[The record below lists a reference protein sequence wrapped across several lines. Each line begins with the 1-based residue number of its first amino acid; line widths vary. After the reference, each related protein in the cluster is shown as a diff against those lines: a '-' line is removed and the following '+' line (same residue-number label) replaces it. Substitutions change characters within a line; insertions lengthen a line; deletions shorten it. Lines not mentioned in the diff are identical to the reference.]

1 MNTIDHRILIENRSS
16 AVVWEQISDI
26 SKNPAWQTDCAGVS
40 FLSSRKNGVGTRWR
54 YTSKNK
60 REYVIET
67 TAWYDGL
74 GYEYTIVD
82 GGSYR
87 ECRGRIRLQEIAEG
101 TIVRWTFNYEMK
113 GFMGGVRNALAHRR
127 TLEKDMID
135 SLKSFWRY
143 MNQVKSSSDDFE
155 ARSLMRDAPNYEA
168 RSHYKPRHP
177 SAIHEDELLA
187 AEDITSP
194 APVITEPPVQEED
207 TKPHGIPKETP
218 KVSPVPTVSGDQPVI
233 EVATPEPE
241 PDFMRAIPEPV
252 TAPPEDTAKSP
263 KEQQEALAV
272 VEELPAEEAPTPPE
286 PLPLESTTPKA
297 EPIPA
302 KEPVLPDVTPRLTS
316 LTDTL
321 PDAKVQA
328 VFSGESSKRTTE
340 RDFPRVDTSEV
351 SVFELFGLQ
360 KPSETQEVRAV
371 EVEPAG
377 VRMQLTPEP
386 PLLDPLAATVVE
398 HPLRQG
404 LRLLMR
410 RAKVKLRR
418 PS

>member
-16 AVVWEQISDI
+16 AVVWDQISDI
-26 SKNPAWQTDCAGVS
+26 SKNPAWQTDCAGIS
-40 FLSSRKNGVGTRWR
+40 FLSSRKNGVGMRWR

-60 REYVIET
+60 REYVVET

-143 MNQVKSSSDDFE
+143 MNQVKSSTDDFA

-177 SAIHEDELLA
+177 SAIHEDEHLA
-187 AEDITSP
+187 AEGVTSP
-194 APVITEPPVQEED
+194 APVIAEPPVQEED
-207 TKPHGIPKETP
+207 TKPHGIPKEPLKEMPART
-218 KVSPVPTVSGDQPVI
+218 SPEDQPVI
-233 EVATPEPE
+233 EAVASEPE

-252 TAPPEDTAKSP
+252 AEPPEDTARSP

-272 VEELPAEEAPTPPE
+272 VEEHPVEEPPLTPPE
-286 PLPLESTTPKA
+286 PLPPEPVTPKA
-297 EPIPA
+297 DPIPA
-302 KEPVLPDVTPRLTS
+302 KEPVLPDVT
-316 LTDTL
+316 
-321 PDAKVQA
+321 
-328 VFSGESSKRTTE
+328 
-340 RDFPRVDTSEV
+340 
-351 SVFELFGLQ
+351 
-360 KPSETQEVRAV
+360 
-371 EVEPAG
+371 
-377 VRMQLTPEP
+377 
-386 PLLDPLAATVVE
+386 
-398 HPLRQG
+398 
-404 LRLLMR
+404 
-410 RAKVKLRR
+410 
-418 PS
+418 